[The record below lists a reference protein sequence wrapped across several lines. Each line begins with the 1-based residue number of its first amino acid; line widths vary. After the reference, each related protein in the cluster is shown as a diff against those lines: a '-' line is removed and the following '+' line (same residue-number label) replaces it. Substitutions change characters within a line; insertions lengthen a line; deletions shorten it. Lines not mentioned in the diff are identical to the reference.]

1 MSELPER
8 VRKALRERVRGDV
21 VLDEEGRRRYA
32 TDQSIYRVVPAAVVL
47 PAAIEDVTAAVRLA
61 REEGIPLTARGG
73 GSGTAGGA
81 LGRGIVVAFPKRG
94 ELNRITD
101 FEGADG
107 GPRVTVQ
114 PSVVHNDLQD
124 FLRERGL
131 FLPADPSSGAISVLG
146 GNVATKAS
154 GPHALKH
161 GSMDRYVESVQ
172 FVSADGEVIDTSD
185 ESTVSDRIREG
196 VRQLREDLLADADAV
211 ERLEARQGM
220 KTASGYNL
228 FAFLREEALGRLVAQ
243 LLVGSVGTLGI
254 LTRATLRAE
263 PYIAGRATTLLY
275 FRSLDEAADA
285 AVEIKDRAVDAIEIM
300 NDRSIEMV
308 RARRRGLD
316 APEGTCHM
324 LLVEYS
330 GPERHD
336 VIDGVLRLLAE
347 KGYALAR
354 EPRTVESEEEQA
366 EVWSIR
372 KALLPTVRGY
382 SKEHKA
388 LSVVNDVGVDTRHLA
403 DLIRDVE
410 GIFGRLGLQAAI
422 YGHAGSGNLHLRPLF
437 DRHAPDLPALIERV
451 ADEIYAAVFRYGGTI
466 TAEHGMG
473 PLRAPYL
480 AREWGEELFDYMR
493 RVKGIFDPEGVLNPG
508 AMFPARPLTEGL
520 KPV

>member
-1 MSELPER
+1 
-8 VRKALRERVRGDV
+8 
-21 VLDEEGRRRYA
+21 
-32 TDQSIYRVVPAAVVL
+32 
-47 PAAIEDVTAAVRLA
+47 VRLA
-61 REEGIPLTARGG
+61 RDEGIPLTARGG
-73 GSGTAGGA
+73 GSGTAGAA
-81 LGRGIVVAFPKRG
+81 LGRGIVMAFPKRG

-101 FEGADG
+101 FQGADG

-114 PSVVHNDLQD
+114 PSVVHDDLQD

-161 GSMDRYVESVQ
+161 GSIDRYVESVQ
-172 FVSADGEVIDTSD
+172 FVSADGDLVDTAD
-185 ESTVSDRIREG
+185 ESTVPDRIREG
-196 VRQLREDLLADADAV
+196 VRRLREDLLGDAKAV
-211 ERLEARQGM
+211 QRLEARQGM

-228 FAFLREEALGRLVAQ
+228 FAVLREEALGRLAAQ
-243 LLVGSVGTLGI
+243 LLVGSVGTLGV
-254 LTRATLRAE
+254 LVRATLRAE
-263 PYIAGRATTLLY
+263 PYVEGRATTLLY

-285 AVEIKDRAVDAIEIM
+285 AAEIKDHDVDAVEIM
-300 NDRSIEMV
+300 NHRSIEMV
-308 RARRRGLD
+308 RRRRRGLD
-316 APEGTCHM
+316 APEDPSHM

-330 GPERHD
+330 GPQRHD
-336 VIDGVLRLLAE
+336 AIGGVLRLLE
-347 KGYALAR
+347 ENRYALAR
-354 EPRTVESEEEQA
+354 EPRTVEGAEEQA
-366 EVWSIR
+366 EVWAIR

-388 LSVVNDVGVDTRHLA
+388 LSVVNDVGVDTRRLA

-410 GIFGRLGLQAAI
+410 ALFDRLGLQAAI

-437 DRHAPDLPALIERV
+437 DREAPDLPALIERV
-451 ADEIYAAVFRYGGTI
+451 ADEVYAAVFRYGGTI

-480 AREWGEELFDYMR
+480 AREWGDRLFDYMH
-493 RVKGIFDPEGVLNPG
+493 RVKDIFDPEGVLNPG
-508 AMFPARPLTEGL
+508 AMFPARPLTEDL